1 MVGRRRRAP
10 DVESADVRPLAYPAG
25 RPPVAP
31 PASAAGLSAG
41 QPRAIAPPHTLTTPA
56 QGRCPLSTTDPTSP
70 QFFGAASAGA
80 GAADV
85 ELSRRQRAHVDTW
98 GMDTPHT
105 EAPRLRLD
113 VVAALA
119 VVAAVALYAWAT
131 ISTVR
136 AARAALDRLG
146 GPAGWHRR
154 RLAGGR
160 RPRRNDR
167 RPRRRRPR
175 PGRRLTSGRKGGPIK
190 VPSPGPRHCRRALGR
205 TPPAVGEG
213 GALTLRLARADP
225 APHAGRIRHTGGR
238 APRQRSRALP
248 ASRQPDRPGGR
259 RRRRGRR
266 GVRPDRRYP
275 RRLRGAPRLG
285 RDVARLPAAQ
295 DGAPFL
301 GAADAHGARGARARR
316 RRRRRAAARR
326 RRRPGPGNR
335 RHRRR
340 RCPAVGRVLGPRRR
354 GARAPDGR
362 AGGGVPQA
370 WGRRRPP

>member
-146 GPAGWHRR
+146 GPA
-154 RLAGGR
+154 
-160 RPRRNDR
+160 D
-167 RPRRRRPR
+167 
-175 PGRRLTSGRKGGPIK
+175 
-190 VPSPGPRHCRRALGR
+190 
-205 TPPAVGEG
+205 
-213 GALTLRLARADP
+213 
-225 APHAGRIRHTGGR
+225 
-238 APRQRSRALP
+238 
-248 ASRQPDRPGGR
+248 
-259 RRRRGRR
+259 
-266 GVRPDRRYP
+266 
-275 RRLRGAPRLG
+275 
-285 RDVARLPAAQ
+285 AQ
-295 DGAPFL
+295 DGYDVVGPLDDAQAPPPPPWAVSPLDAVDVEGPQAAPPAGTGADLPGGDAL
-301 GAADAHGARGARARR
+301 GGTIVALDDDAPG
-316 RRRRRAAARR
+316 RAAA
-326 RRRPGPGNR
+326 
-335 RHRRR
+335 
-340 RCPAVGRVLGPRRR
+340 
-354 GARAPDGR
+354 
-362 AGGGVPQA
+362 
-370 WGRRRPP
+370 